1 MIPLDVFLETILSGP
16 HTRISFTMQLPST
29 AATVPWMFSS
39 IGIVSWYSWELLLV
53 VTGIYLAFHK
63 TAQVRRVYLSI
74 ASQTCDDLYICLF
87 RGSLYLVDVTQNI
100 NRTTCIW
107 SLFPSSWASN
117 HPCLKFSY
125 WSILLAQH
133 LNQFCIGS
141 SSKSAKRLIQSNEN
155 SSDKQEVQHE
165 FWGQRP
171 LHFVATSSSR
181 CFDMC
186 VCEHTRIYRVQD
198 TINLRKQ
205 QMNQKELSLCYT

>member
-63 TAQVRRVYLSI
+63 TAQVRALPAKPVMIFISVSLE
-74 ASQTCDDLYICLF
+74 DLYIWLMSHKISTGQHAF
-87 RGSLYLVDVTQNI
+87 GASSPAVEPPTTHAWNSVTDRFFWPNTSTNFALAAAAKVQNDSFKV
-100 NRTTCIW
+100 T
-107 SLFPSSWASN
+107 
-117 HPCLKFSY
+117 K
-125 WSILLAQH
+125 
-133 LNQFCIGS
+133 
-141 SSKSAKRLIQSNEN
+141 N

-171 LHFVATSSSR
+171 QHFVATSSSR